1 MVKPATV
8 SRIKELSRKGKSAN
22 EIIRTL
28 RREHRGIRRT
38 IALTYVREFKGKA
51 PKPHAYKYIPRKY
64 RTIKRRLHIEHGV
77 KRKGVVII
85 GKVNGINRRTEVS
98 GTGYRLMSFLVD
110 AVKHP
115 PKKRISRLD
124 VDRDRLDTIHGR
136 GKVLDYRREW
146 DDRPTIKS

>member
-8 SRIKELSRKGKSAN
+8 DRIKELSRKGKSSN

-38 IALTYVREFKGKA
+38 TALTYVREFKGKA
-51 PKPHAYKYIPRKY
+51 PKKDVYKYIPRKY
-64 RTIKRRLHIEHGV
+64 LTTKRRLHIEHDI
-77 KRKGVVII
+77 KRKHIAI
-85 GKVNGINRRTEVS
+85 YGKVNGINRRTEVS
-98 GTGYRLMSFLVD
+98 GTGKGLMSFLVD

-124 VDRDRLDTIHGR
+124 VDRDRLDTFYGR
-136 GKVLDYRREW
+136 RKVLDYRKEW
-146 DDRPTIKS
+146 DVRPSIKS